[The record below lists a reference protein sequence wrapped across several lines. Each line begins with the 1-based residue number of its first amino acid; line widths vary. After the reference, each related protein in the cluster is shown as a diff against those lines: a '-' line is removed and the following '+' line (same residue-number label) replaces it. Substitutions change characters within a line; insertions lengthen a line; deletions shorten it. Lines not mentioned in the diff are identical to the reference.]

1 MTKRNKVNLEPLFR
15 VNYRM
20 RVYDPTREE
29 MSESEREEIINAA
42 TPEQALEKAKEK
54 LEIIAQR
61 TEQDFGA
68 SLYEFTNFLVT
79 AICPH
84 CRGTGLA

>member
-1 MTKRNKVNLEPLFR
+1 MKKNKKNPEPLFR
-15 VNYRM
+15 VSYRM
-20 RVYDPTREE
+20 KVYDPTHEE
-29 MSESEREEIINAA
+29 MSETEREEILNAA
-42 TPEQALEKAKEK
+42 TPEEALKKAKEK
-54 LEIIAQR
+54 LEIIAKR

-68 SLYEFTNFLVT
+68 SLYEFTDFLVT

>member
-1 MTKRNKVNLEPLFR
+1 
-15 VNYRM
+15 M

-29 MSESEREEIINAA
+29 MSETEQEEILNAA
-42 TPEQALEKAKEK
+42 TPGQAIEKAKEK

-68 SLYEFTNFLVT
+68 SLYEFTDFLVT

-84 CRGTGLA
+84 CRGTGLYQT